1 MTAEQIKKDMVAA
14 AKAGDKE
21 KKLVLSAMY
30 GAVKKLAIDEGS
42 RDNIT
47 EDQVGRALT
56 KDAEYAPKMLSKD
69 EIRSF
74 LEKECADVIASKN
87 KGMIMKTVMPLLKGK
102 ADGKDI
108 SAVVAELTK

>member
-1 MTAEQIKKDMVAA
+1 
-14 AKAGDKE
+14 
-21 KKLVLSAMY
+21 
-30 GAVKKLAIDEGS
+30 
-42 RDNIT
+42 
-47 EDQVGRALT
+47 
-56 KDAEYAPKMLSKD
+56 MLSKD

>member
-56 KDAEYAPKMLSKD
+56 KDQRVYIPLQSDRRVCAEDA
-69 EIRSF
+69 F
-74 LEKECADVIASKN
+74 Q
-87 KGMIMKTVMPLLKGK
+87 G
-102 ADGKDI
+102 
-108 SAVVAELTK
+108 